1 MAKHI
6 KRSITI
12 KACLIFW
19 VCLFSVDQILFRHYL
34 VHSQR
39 KISSILIHDWSNR
52 RGKMSA
58 AMCGIE
64 LKVLSCWILGGIQ
77 LRMLRVYGFVIGGT
91 LHQWKWPGLPSLCLV
106 SKWVPEIYI
115 YYEFMCSCVKN
126 SYSLVKLSL
135 GELKR
140 RGTKTPA
147 SFLHFYVSDLRSSLI

>member
-1 MAKHI
+1 MKIPLSSWFSTSKTVFVKWKDVAKIRMAKHI

-19 VCLFSVDQILFRHYL
+19 VCLFSVDQILFRRYL

-91 LHQWKWPGLPSLCLV
+91 LHQWKWPGLPSLCLG
-106 SKWVPEIYI
+106 SKWVQEIYI
-115 YYEFMCSCVKN
+115 YYEFMGSCGKTHV
-126 SYSLVKLSL
+126 LLS
-135 GELKR
+135 
-140 RGTKTPA
+140 
-147 SFLHFYVSDLRSSLI
+147 S

>member
-1 MAKHI
+1 MKVPLPSWFSTSKTVFVKWKDVAKIRMAKHI

-19 VCLFSVDQILFRHYL
+19 VCLFSVDQILFRHNL

-52 RGKMSA
+52 QGTMSA

-91 LHQWKWPGLPSLCLV
+91 LHQWKWPGLPSLCLG
-106 SKWVPEIYI
+106 SKWVQEIYI
-115 YYEFMCSCVKN
+115 YYEFMGSCGKTHV
-126 SYSLVKLSL
+126 LLS
-135 GELKR
+135 
-140 RGTKTPA
+140 
-147 SFLHFYVSDLRSSLI
+147 S

>member
-1 MAKHI
+1 MKVPLPSWFSTSKTVFVKWKDVAKIRMAKHI

-19 VCLFSVDQILFRHYL
+19 VCLFSVDQILFRRYL

-91 LHQWKWPGLPSLCLV
+91 LHQWKWPGLPSLCLG
-106 SKWVPEIYI
+106 SKWVQEIYI
-115 YYEFMCSCVKN
+115 YYEFMGSCGKTHV
-126 SYSLVKLSL
+126 LLS
-135 GELKR
+135 
-140 RGTKTPA
+140 
-147 SFLHFYVSDLRSSLI
+147 S

>member
-1 MAKHI
+1 MKIPLPSWFSTSKTVFVKWKDVAKIRMAKHI

-19 VCLFSVDQILFRHYL
+19 VCLFSVDQILFRRYL

-91 LHQWKWPGLPSLCLV
+91 LHQWKWPGLPSLCLG
-106 SKWVPEIYI
+106 SKWVQEIYI
-115 YYEFMCSCVKN
+115 YYEFMGSCGKTHV
-126 SYSLVKLSL
+126 LLS
-135 GELKR
+135 
-140 RGTKTPA
+140 
-147 SFLHFYVSDLRSSLI
+147 S